1 MLKAYRKIIEYLSS
15 IWNLLRNDIPE
26 LNSRTISIEYNL
38 QVVDCNIQNMEKRI
52 EHIESLIFGKDTEI
66 IIYNGKK
73 YRIAEL
79 ELSKSM
85 DNGNKAILNLSCVET
100 QE

>member
-1 MLKAYRKIIEYLSS
+1 MLKAYRKVIEYLSS
-15 IWNLLRNDIPE
+15 IWNIIRNDIPV
-26 LNSRTISIEYNL
+26 LSGKMISIEYSL
-38 QVVDCNIQNMEKRI
+38 QVVDCNIQTMEKKI
-52 EHIESLIFGKDTEI
+52 EHIESLLFGKDTEI
-66 IIYNGKK
+66 IIYNGNK
-73 YRIAEL
+73 YRIAEF

>member
-1 MLKAYRKIIEYLSS
+1 MLKAYRKVIEYLSN
-15 IWNLLRNDIPE
+15 IWNLVRNDIPV
-26 LNSRTISIEYNL
+26 LSGKTIGIEYSL
-38 QVVDCNIQNMEKRI
+38 KVVDCSIQTMEKKI
-52 EHIESLIFGKDTEI
+52 EHIESLLFGKDTEI

-73 YRIAEL
+73 YRIAEF

-85 DNGNKAILNLSCVET
+85 NNGNKAILNLSCVET